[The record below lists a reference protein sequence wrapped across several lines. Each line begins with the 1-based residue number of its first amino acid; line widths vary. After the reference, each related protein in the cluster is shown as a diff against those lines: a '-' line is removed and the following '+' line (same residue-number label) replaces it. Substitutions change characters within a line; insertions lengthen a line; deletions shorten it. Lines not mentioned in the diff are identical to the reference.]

1 DRPIDIY
8 FVSLGEAARERAF
21 ELAFNMRSC
30 GISADYDMLDRG
42 LKAQMRFAA
51 KVGARFVAIIGD
63 EELATDMVTLKAM
76 ATGDQELVL
85 QAELAS
91 KVLEAGKAGME

>member
-1 DRPIDIY
+1 
-8 FVSLGEAARERAF
+8 
-21 ELAFNMRSC
+21 
-30 GISADYDMLDRG
+30 
-42 LKAQMRFAA
+42 
-51 KVGARFVAIIGD
+51 
-63 EELATDMVTLKAM
+63 MVTLKAM

>member
-1 DRPIDIY
+1 MCS
-8 FVSLGEAARERAF
+8 VGEAARERAF

-51 KVGARFVAIIGD
+51 KVGGARFVAIIGD